1 MIHARDIWLHS
12 LFLLFPLTAQA
23 TGPTDTPCDHP
34 QQACFE
40 PSVLDCLP
48 QSKSASCNRDWRLRS
63 PAMIGDFYGGSLGF
77 GASTVQDRLI
87 VLANDLDAPLV
98 LPGVNSILTIS
109 EPGPVGIFSSSLGSI
124 QQLQGLLRAGAPI
137 PPGSLAGTV
146 SDNAV
151 LTTTQTVGQIQ
162 TQLAS
167 TSLPFDIIVL
177 VPPPATYDQAVSG
190 VFSARN
196 TIPGTT
202 AFNTGNSGA
211 VIQGGIDTL
220 TGGEDLDAYYF
231 YDYVV
236 RFDTA
241 LADAASGGVGRMKIS
256 EAGTVLPQDRFFFR
270 YSYLDNVRFS
280 HGGQQLNRYLPGFEK
295 ALLNGLA
302 SIEVRTPFAA
312 NTATVST
319 LNGDAFTND
328 SQTRF
333 GNLTT
338 YLKGL
343 LLNNGVLAVSGGL
356 GVVAPTASDIR
367 VSYADGT
374 PLLEVANRG
383 VRLQPFL
390 GTLFTPSNRIFVH
403 SFFQHD
409 VAASGNP
416 VFLNSLGT
424 GLSQAGVLTD
434 APMMFL
440 DVGAGYWLYRDNA
453 GKGLTG
459 IVPMLELHQNL
470 GLRTGDTVSGGPFQV
485 GDFTGNTSLT
495 NLVVAT
501 TLEFGLRTQL
511 TAAYVG
517 PIGGGVDRQ
526 FDGAMT
532 LMLNQTM
539 R

>member
-1 MIHARDIWLHS
+1 
-12 LFLLFPLTAQA
+12 
-23 TGPTDTPCDHP
+23 
-34 QQACFE
+34 
-40 PSVLDCLP
+40 
-48 QSKSASCNRDWRLRS
+48 
-63 PAMIGDFYGGSLGF
+63 MIGDFYGGSLGF

-280 HGGQQLNRYLPGFEK
+280 HGGQHLNRYLPGFEK

-434 APMMFL
+434 APMMFF